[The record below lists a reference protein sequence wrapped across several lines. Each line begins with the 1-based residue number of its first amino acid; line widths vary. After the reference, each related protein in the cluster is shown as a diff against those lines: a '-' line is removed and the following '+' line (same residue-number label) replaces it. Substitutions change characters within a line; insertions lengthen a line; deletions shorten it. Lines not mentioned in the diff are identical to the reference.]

1 LIVFLAFG
9 YWLLLWL
16 IAEPNQQSAIKQSY
30 PDPAF
35 MQHLRQ
41 RFLDSLAG
49 VSEDARGLVA
59 GLTIGERD
67 MVSPLLA
74 EQMRDLSLTHLV
86 AVSGA
91 NLAIVMGA
99 VYFLAAGFSLAR
111 NLRFLLAL
119 AVMLLYVLLVGPES
133 SVIRAATMAL
143 FVMLGLWLGRASSSI
158 YALSCAVLI
167 LLVIDPPLATDVGFA
182 LSAFATAGLVLI
194 APLLYKKF
202 SQRFG
207 VVLSAGLSATIAAQI
222 YTLPI
227 ILYLQP
233 SLPIYS
239 VAANLLVEWVVA
251 PVTILG
257 LIGVMLSLFFPPA
270 AQLSSWLASLGTH
283 WIVVVS
289 EHLSD
294 FPLVRSHFLP
304 GVFGISAAILFI
316 FLFTTWLR
324 QSRLSALGGLGAVA
338 VVIATSTWILTDV
351 FRQQLFSGDWD
362 IYACDVGQGD
372 ALLLKSESSVMLI
385 DVGPDAEKIRS
396 CLSQAKVDA
405 IETLVLTHFDADHVA
420 GIEGLRGLTVQ
431 EVLVSPFR
439 DDRPVVD
446 RVDRVLR
453 SLGST
458 QRQASTGQM
467 GKLGLVSWQVLNP
480 SAQAR
485 EAVDSNDASLT
496 MVFDFGEFSLLT
508 LGDLGQEGQRRV
520 LENHQRLLQQLR
532 NKPLVV
538 KVAHHG
544 SADQLEELYQFV
556 DPEFALFLVGENRYG
571 HPTKAAIDMVLK
583 TGGSVLRTD
592 RQGPIAIAFDGELRY
607 RAGGKLSA

>member
-1 LIVFLAFG
+1 
-9 YWLLLWL
+9 
-16 IAEPNQQSAIKQSY
+16 
-30 PDPAF
+30 
-35 MQHLRQ
+35 
-41 RFLDSLAG
+41 
-49 VSEDARGLVA
+49 
-59 GLTIGERD
+59 
-67 MVSPLLA
+67 
-74 EQMRDLSLTHLV
+74 
-86 AVSGA
+86 
-91 NLAIVMGA
+91 
-99 VYFLAAGFSLAR
+99 
-111 NLRFLLAL
+111 
-119 AVMLLYVLLVGPES
+119 MLLYVLLVGPES
-133 SVIRAATMAL
+133 SVIRAATMAV
-143 FVMLGLWLGRASSSI
+143 FVMLGLWLGRGSSSI

-202 SQRFG
+202 SQRLG

-257 LIGVMLSLFFPPA
+257 LMGVILGLFFPA
-270 AQLSSWLASLGTH
+270 ATQLFSWLASLGTQ

-289 EHLSD
+289 EHLSH

-304 GVFGISAAILFI
+304 GVFGISAAILFA

-324 QSRLSALGGLGAVA
+324 QSRLAALGGLGAMA
-338 VVIATSTWILTDV
+338 VVIATSTWILTDI
-351 FRQQLFSGDWD
+351 FRQQLFSGDWE
-362 IYACDVGQGD
+362 IFACDVGQGD
-372 ALLLKSESSVMLI
+372 ALLLKGGSSVMLI
-385 DVGPDAEKIRS
+385 DVGPDAEKVRS

-405 IETLVLTHFDADHVA
+405 IQTLVLTHFDADHVA
-420 GIEGLRGLTVQ
+420 GIEGLRGLEVQ

>member
-1 LIVFLAFG
+1 
-9 YWLLLWL
+9 
-16 IAEPNQQSAIKQSY
+16 
-30 PDPAF
+30 
-35 MQHLRQ
+35 
-41 RFLDSLAG
+41 
-49 VSEDARGLVA
+49 
-59 GLTIGERD
+59 
-67 MVSPLLA
+67 
-74 EQMRDLSLTHLV
+74 
-86 AVSGA
+86 
-91 NLAIVMGA
+91 
-99 VYFLAAGFSLAR
+99 
-111 NLRFLLAL
+111 
-119 AVMLLYVLLVGPES
+119 
-133 SVIRAATMAL
+133 
-143 FVMLGLWLGRASSSI
+143 
-158 YALSCAVLI
+158 VLI